1 MTYYLVKL
9 ILSAGI
15 IVAVSE
21 TAKRSTLIGAIIA
34 SLPLVTILSF
44 IWIYVETKNIEKVSQ
59 LSMSIFWLVIPS
71 LTFLLILPQLFK
83 TELNFYISLALS
95 STIMIGFYCLMIAGL
110 KKLGVSL

>member
-44 IWIYVETKNIEKVSQ
+44 FWLYVETKNIEKISQ

-71 LTFLLILPQLFK
+71 LTFLLILPQLLK
-83 TELNFYISLALS
+83 MQLNFYICLALS
-95 STIMIGFYCLMIAGL
+95 STVMIGFYFAMIAGL